1 MEWNNIGNKPKI
13 RMNKLLLSPKYLT
26 KTNIIKASILTI
38 FLLKIIPDYAQTS
51 SNTQTNKEKATV
63 TASKTSTS
71 SVNKTYQ
78 VRPAKTTITMIDTT
92 SHEAV
97 INANVDTLIAQYWA
111 EKWMDLVR
119 KHMLIEINNLR
130 RSNWSKIL
138 QENIYLNKSVQDYA
152 KYMND
157 RGYFDHTNQ
166 EWLES
171 WDRIKNAGG
180 DFAYTWENIAK
191 WHKTIIE
198 VFLDWT
204 NNSVSHKNTIL
215 NNNYE
220 YLWVWYNWTYRV
232 LNFGGN

>member
-97 INANVDTLIAQYWA
+97 INANVDTLIAQY
-111 EKWMDLVR
+111 
-119 KHMLIEINNLR
+119 
-130 RSNWSKIL
+130 
-138 QENIYLNKSVQDYA
+138 
-152 KYMND
+152 
-157 RGYFDHTNQ
+157 
-166 EWLES
+166 
-171 WDRIKNAGG
+171 
-180 DFAYTWENIAK
+180 
-191 WHKTIIE
+191 
-198 VFLDWT
+198 
-204 NNSVSHKNTIL
+204 
-215 NNNYE
+215 
-220 YLWVWYNWTYRV
+220 
-232 LNFGGN
+232 